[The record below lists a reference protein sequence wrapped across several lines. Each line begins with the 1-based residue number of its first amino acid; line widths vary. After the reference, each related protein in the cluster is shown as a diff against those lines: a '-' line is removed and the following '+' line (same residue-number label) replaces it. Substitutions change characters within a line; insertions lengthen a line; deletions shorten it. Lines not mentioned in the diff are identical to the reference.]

1 MMIIVSDDLEVVMD
15 IVIFGANG
23 QTGRLLT
30 KQALEAGH
38 RVVAA
43 TRRPDDFP
51 LSDPKLTVAAVDVRD
66 GAAVTE
72 IVAGAGA
79 VLSTL
84 GVSFTREPV
93 NTYSVGTGNIVAAMQ
108 ASGVWRLAV
117 VSSTG
122 AFPTRRSEVPLA
134 LRIFEPIITRTIG
147 KTVYDDIR
155 RMEKIVCG
163 SALAWT
169 IVRPSGLF
177 DLPAPT
183 DYHAGEVDPIGGFTA
198 RIDLAHY
205 LLTLADDSA
214 TVGKTVVVST
224 TEHTPTVWQMIRRE
238 ARSKPA
244 DDPSPAAPAP

>member
-1 MMIIVSDDLEVVMD
+1 MD
-15 IVIFGANG
+15 IIIFGANG
-23 QTGRLLT
+23 QTGRLLAG
-30 KQALEAGH
+30 QALAAGH

-51 LSDPKLTVAAVDVRD
+51 LSDPKLTVAAADVRD
-66 GAAVTE
+66 PATVTDL
-72 IVAGAGA
+72 VAGVDA

-93 NTYSVGTGNIVAAMQ
+93 NTYSVGTANIVAAMQ
-108 ASGVWRLAV
+108 ASGVRRLAV

-122 AFPTRRSEVPLA
+122 AYPTRRTEFPLA
-134 LRIFEPIITRTIG
+134 LKVFEPIITRTIG
-147 KTVYDDIR
+147 KTVYDDMR
-155 RMEKIVCG
+155 RMENIVRG
-163 SALAWT
+163 SALDWT

-177 DLPAPT
+177 DLPTPT

-205 LLTLADDSA
+205 LLTLAGGSA

-224 TEHTPTVWQMIRRE
+224 TKHTPTVWQMIRRE

-244 DDPSPAAPAP
+244 DDASSAAPTP

>member
-1 MMIIVSDDLEVVMD
+1 MD
-15 IVIFGANG
+15 IIIFGANG
-23 QTGRLLT
+23 QTGRLLAG
-30 KQALEAGH
+30 QALAAGH

-51 LSDPKLTVAAVDVRD
+51 LSDPKLTVAAADVRD
-66 GAAVTE
+66 PATVTDL
-72 IVAGAGA
+72 VAGVDA

-93 NTYSVGTGNIVAAMQ
+93 NTYSVGTANIVAAMQ
-108 ASGVWRLAV
+108 ASGVRRLAV

-122 AFPTRRSEVPLA
+122 AYPTRRTEFPLA
-134 LRIFEPIITRTIG
+134 LKVFEPIITRTIG
-147 KTVYDDIR
+147 KTVYDDMR
-155 RMEKIVCG
+155 RMENIVHG
-163 SALAWT
+163 SALDWT

-177 DLPAPT
+177 DLPTPT

-224 TEHTPTVWQMIRRE
+224 TKHTPTVWQMIRRE

-244 DDPSPAAPAP
+244 DDASSAAPTP

>member
-1 MMIIVSDDLEVVMD
+1 MD
-15 IVIFGANG
+15 IIIFGANG
-23 QTGRLLT
+23 QTGRLLAG
-30 KQALEAGH
+30 QALAAGH

-51 LSDPKLTVAAVDVRD
+51 LSDPKLTVAAADVRD
-66 GAAVTE
+66 PATVTDL
-72 IVAGAGA
+72 VAGVDA

-93 NTYSVGTGNIVAAMQ
+93 NTYSVGTANIVAAMQ
-108 ASGVWRLAV
+108 ASGVRRLAV

-122 AFPTRRSEVPLA
+122 AYPTRRTEFPLA
-134 LRIFEPIITRTIG
+134 LKVFEPIITRTIG
-147 KTVYDDIR
+147 KTVYDDMR
-155 RMEKIVCG
+155 RMENIVRG
-163 SALAWT
+163 SALDWT

-177 DLPAPT
+177 DLPTPT

-205 LLTLADDSA
+205 LLTLADGCG

-224 TEHTPTVWQMIRRE
+224 TKHTPTVWQMIRRE

-244 DDPSPAAPAP
+244 DDASSAAPTP

>member
-1 MMIIVSDDLEVVMD
+1 MIIMISDDLEVIMD

-23 QTGRLLT
+23 QTGHLLT
-30 KQALEAGH
+30 EQALAAGH

-51 LSDPKLTVAAVDVRD
+51 LSDPKLTVAAVDVHD

-72 IVAGAGA
+72 VVTGAQA

-122 AFPTRRSEVPLA
+122 RLEVFVREGNAQAA
-134 LRIFEPIITRTIG
+134 L
-147 KTVYDDIR
+147 
-155 RMEKIVCG
+155 
-163 SALAWT
+163 
-169 IVRPSGLF
+169 GLGRG
-177 DLPAPT
+177 AP
-183 DYHAGEVDPIGGFTA
+183 
-198 RIDLAHY
+198 
-205 LLTLADDSA
+205 
-214 TVGKTVVVST
+214 VVVK
-224 TEHTPTVWQMIRRE
+224 RG
-238 ARSKPA
+238 
-244 DDPSPAAPAP
+244 